1 MSGAFDPLSPVTF
14 RFDRLET
21 NPRFATIAR
30 PANAAVLAKLR
41 IDMEDRGGRIEVL
54 IPYATL
60 EPIRELLLQMF
71 MGEKFGRDSIWE
83 THLGNELL
91 VTDMK
96 VRAVLDEVTVPLKEI
111 MNWKPGSRL
120 MLNVKA
126 DDLVSLRAGDVTLFQ
141 GRMGS
146 LNNHVAVRVE
156 EVTLNQH
163 NEDEL

>member
-1 MSGAFDPLSPVTF
+1 
-14 RFDRLET
+14 
-21 NPRFATIAR
+21 
-30 PANAAVLAKLR
+30 
-41 IDMEDRGGRIEVL
+41 
-54 IPYATL
+54 
-60 EPIRELLLQMF
+60 

-91 VTDMK
+91 MTEMK
-96 VRAVLDEVTVPLKEI
+96 MSAVLDEVTLPLKEI

-146 LNNHVAVRVE
+146 LNDHVAVRVE
-156 EVTLNQH
+156 DITLRRH
-163 NEDEL
+163 EEGEDL